1 MASQTIEERVDVVEQ
16 RVTALNALPARVD
29 ALSTQIVDLRGE
41 MRTEFSASRAEMH
54 AEFSTVRGEARSEFA
69 ASRGEMQSEF
79 LAIRGGER
87 DAETPSLCSLKNDI
101 GDLRDTLRKEIQE
114 NGDRVMG
121 QVRVLHEDL
130 YGNADQVAA
139 NEVRCQRA
147 EGERRKERVQQDAET
162 PAQPCTERCAEPDCN
177 EACRVHPLP

>member
-130 YGNADQVAA
+130 VARIA
-139 NEVRCQRA
+139 LL
-147 EGERRKERVQQDAET
+147 GEKPKRTRRS
-162 PAQPCTERCAEPDCN
+162 PS
-177 EACRVHPLP
+177 